1 MLEEGE
7 PGYVPVDREFE
18 IALAVDALNS
28 GGYHVGLMLV
38 GPTGTGKTLFV
49 RELAYLLGRPLVRV
63 LGSRELSLRDLI
75 GGWELRQGKSV
86 WTKGALPRAMEEG
99 AIFYFDELAE
109 SRPDVQ
115 AVIHSVADSGIL
127 HVPRTGAVYAPRE
140 GFLLV
145 ASYNPVGKYYMEPRI
160 RSSTLQRFVGI
171 PFRRRYLEGVLR
183 RRLGGGI
190 RVALPR
196 RIADRGDPTEH
207 LSSYL
212 AVAREMEKANIPKGH
227 EPPSMRAI
235 ETAAR
240 MYSELSSLGL
250 GREEA
255 YELAFL
261 SACLWPMSIDEE
273 EEKAVRALLRLHL
286 SEVQG

>member
-1 MLEEGE
+1 MLEEGS
-7 PGYVPVDREFE
+7 PGYVPLGRELE
-18 IALAVDALNS
+18 IAIAVDHLNAD
-28 GGYHVGLMLV
+28 GYHIGLMLV

-49 RELAYLLGRPLVRV
+49 RELARLLGRPYVRV
-63 LGSRELSLRDLI
+63 LGSRELSLKDLV
-75 GGWELRQGKSV
+75 GGWELRGGESV
-86 WTKGALPRAMEEG
+86 WTPGALPKAMEEG

-109 SRPDVQ
+109 ARPDVQ
-115 AVIHSVADSGIL
+115 AVIHSVADSGVL
-127 HVPRTGAVYAPRE
+127 QVPRTGAVFTPRR

-145 ASYNPVGKYYMEPRI
+145 ASYNPIGRYYVEPRI

-171 PFRRRYLEGVLR
+171 PFRRRYDEEILLR
-183 RRLGGGI
+183 RLRGGPAPRLPGRAVEG
-190 RVALPR
+190 
-196 RIADRGDPTEH
+196 ADPSEH
-207 LSSYL
+207 LSAYL
-212 AVAREMEKANIPKGH
+212 AVAEGMEKAGIPKGH
-227 EPPSMRAI
+227 EPPSLRAV

-240 MYSELSSLGL
+240 LYSALTTLGV

-286 SEVQG
+286 RS